1 MEISSALKAGIE
13 HGFLDSSVIAEGN
26 YKPTLLV
33 NDVDR
38 GEKVLTSI
46 IHELETCDEFLFS
59 VAFITEGGVV
69 ALLQTLSELRDK
81 NIKGKIIASQYLNFT
96 QPKALK
102 RLMDF
107 PNIELRILCEDN
119 MHAKGYIF
127 RHGTEYTSIVGSSNL
142 TQTALCEN
150 REWNVKLISS
160 AEGKL
165 TKDTLAEFNRI
176 FDIAKVV
183 DDEYLEEYRKIYA
196 KNTFLEKASKKEMEA
211 FEVTNF
217 IGRVNPN
224 KMQTAALKSLENL
237 RDEGK
242 DKALLISATGTGKTY
257 LAAFDVRKF
266 VEDIENPR
274 VLFIIHREQIAKD
287 AMNSFW
293 KVTGDRYTMGLLTG
307 TKKNVEADFIFSTI
321 QTLSKDEVLSSFDKD
336 TFDYIVID
344 EVHRAGATSY
354 QKVLNYFT
362 PKFTLGMT
370 ATPER
375 SDDFDI
381 FELFDHNIA
390 YEIRLQDAMKEKMIC
405 PFHYFGITELTEN
418 GKVFSDKTEFSKLI
432 SDDRVDH
439 IIREAEFFG
448 YSGDRVKGLVFC
460 SRKEEAK
467 ELAEKFNQRGYKALA
482 LSGEDSQAKREEA
495 VDRLEKGGEDGL
507 DYIFTVDIFNEGVDI
522 PAVNQIIMLRP
533 TESAIVF
540 VQQLGRGLRLYEDK
554 EFVVVLDFIG
564 SYTKNFLIPV
574 ALSGDRTYNKDNVRR
589 YVDSGNQIIPGCST
603 IHFDPITK
611 ERIFESIDSANFN
624 DVRLIKNSYKNL
636 KYKLGR
642 RPTLRDF
649 DRYGEIDPIR
659 IFHCKFKNKPLGSY
673 HQFLKTWYAEEYSV
687 SFTPEQ
693 EEILKYVS
701 MKFAEGKRP
710 HELLVLKNLLK
721 NPDDDPFGNFNET
734 LEENYKIQVT
744 EHTQDS
750 VVRNLTNEFQ
760 TRPDKENFSNCVFLT
775 NTEEG
780 YGIAPNCKELLKD
793 TEFYNQLEEVIEFG
807 LYRCLR
813 DYFEPYKNTSLNLY
827 RKYTY
832 EDVSR
837 LLEWYKNM
845 SSVMFGYKYDK
856 KTKKYPIFI
865 NYQKD
870 DDISATTKYA
880 DRFVSPSKIIAISKS
895 GKHLTTPEVITMLE
909 SDNNGVAMDL
919 FVRKNKD
926 DKISKEFY
934 YLGRIHPTGEAK
946 EFKMDNTDKTA
957 VELEYYLENPV
968 RDDIYR
974 YLTE

>member
-81 NIKGKIIASQYLNFT
+81 NIKGKIVASQYLNFT

-102 RLMDF
+102 RLMEF

-127 RHGTEYTSIVGSSNL
+127 RHGNEYTSIVGSSNL

-266 VEDIENPR
+266 VEPIENPR

-293 KVTGDRYTMGLLTG
+293 KVTGDQYTMGLLTG
-307 TKKNVEADFIFSTI
+307 SKKYGDADFVFSTI

-354 QKVLNYFT
+354 QKVLEYFT

-418 GKVFSDKTEFSKLI
+418 GKVFSDKTEFSNLI

-460 SRKEEAK
+460 SRKDEAK
-467 ELAEKFNQRGYKALA
+467 ELSDKFNQRGYKALA

-495 VDRLEKGGEDGL
+495 VECLEKGGEDGL

-564 SYTKNFLIPV
+564 SYTKNFLIPL

-624 DVRLIKNSYKNL
+624 DVRLIKNSFKNL

-659 IFHCKFKNKPLGSY
+659 MFQSKSYGSY
-673 HQFLKTWYAEEYSV
+673 HAFLRSYEKKNYTV
-687 SFTPEQ
+687 SFSKEQ
-693 EEILKYVS
+693 EEILKFVS

-710 HELLVLKNLLK
+710 HELLIFKNLIK
-721 NPDDDPFGNFNET
+721 DPNGNPFRNFNES
-734 LEENYKIQVT
+734 LEETYKIHAT
-744 EHTQDS
+744 EHTQES
-750 VVRNLTNEFQ
+750 VIRNLTNEFQ
-760 TRPDKENFSNCVFLT
+760 AGTDKEKFSNCVFLT
-775 NTEEG
+775 KTDEE
-780 YGIAPNCKELLKD
+780 YVIAPNFKELLKD
-793 TEFYNQLEEVIEFG
+793 TEFFNQLEEVVEFG

-813 DYFEPYKNTSLNLY
+813 DYFEPYKNTALNLY

-832 EDVSR
+832 EDACR
-837 LLEWYKNM
+837 LLEWDKNLT
-845 SSVMFGYKYDK
+845 SVIGGYKYYE
-856 KTKKYPIFI
+856 KTNSFPVFI
-865 NYQKD
+865 NYNKEEN
-870 DDISATTKYA
+870 ISDSTKYE
-880 DRFVSPSKIIAISKS
+880 DRFVTPTTLIAISKS
-895 GKHLTTPEVITMLE
+895 GRNLE
-909 SDNNGVAMDL
+909 SKDVTQMLNSDKLNIAMDL

-934 YLGRIHPTGEAK
+934 YLGRIHPTGEAN
-946 EFKMDNTDKTA
+946 EFKMDNTNKTA

-968 RDDIYR
+968 RDDVYR